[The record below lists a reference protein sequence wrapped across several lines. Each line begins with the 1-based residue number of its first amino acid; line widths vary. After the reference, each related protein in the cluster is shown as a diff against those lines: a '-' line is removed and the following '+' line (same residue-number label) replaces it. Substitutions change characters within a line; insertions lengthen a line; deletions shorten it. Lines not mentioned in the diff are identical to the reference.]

1 MIKYYLLILSIFF
14 FACSSSKMVETNTAT
29 IDTTKTVSPV
39 VEDSLQLHMENV
51 VPETVYVYNKIIK
64 HDTLLTVKYYP
75 KYKTVYL
82 KAVPESVTVYKVIP
96 QTKIEKEVEKVP
108 FIQKVGFISIGLLA
122 GIFLIGVLI
131 VLVRIKVI

>member
-29 IDTTKTVSPV
+29 IDTVKTASPAII
-39 VEDSLQLHMENV
+39 DSLGRYMVQTN
-51 VPETVYVYNKIIK
+51 PETVYVYNKIIK

>member
-1 MIKYYLLILSIFF
+1 
-14 FACSSSKMVETNTAT
+14 MVETNTAT
-29 IDTTKTVSPV
+29 IDTVKTASPAII
-39 VEDSLQLHMENV
+39 DSLGRYMVQTN
-51 VPETVYVYNKIIK
+51 PETVYVYNKIIK

-108 FIQKVGFISIGLLA
+108 FIQKVGFISIGLLI

>member
-108 FIQKVGFISIGLLA
+108 FIQKIGFISIGLLV

>member
-96 QTKIEKEVEKVP
+96 QTKVEKEIEKVP
-108 FIQKVGFISIGLLA
+108 FIQKVGFISIGLLV

>member
-14 FACSSSKMVETNTAT
+14 FACSSSRMVETNTAT

-96 QTKIEKEVEKVP
+96 QTKVEKEIEKVP
-108 FIQKVGFISIGLLA
+108 FIQKVGFISIGLLV

>member
-1 MIKYYLLILSIFF
+1 
-14 FACSSSKMVETNTAT
+14 MVETNTAT

-96 QTKIEKEVEKVP
+96 QTKVEKEIEKVP
-108 FIQKVGFISIGLLA
+108 FIQKVGFISIGLLV